1 MKIAHLSDLHLSLT
15 HRRENIRN
23 LRRILEHLA
32 RAGTD
37 HLVVTGD
44 IAANAEEE
52 ELHLARSVFETYG
65 LFHRDRLTVIPGNHD
80 IFGGVH
86 TAEDALKFPA
96 RCQTTPF
103 ADKIAAFY
111 RVFHQIFE
119 GCVHASRQHPFP
131 FVKVVRDVALIGLN
145 SVAEHSRVR
154 NPFGSNGTVG
164 TKQRLRVEEL
174 LDSGLLAGKP
184 RVVLVHHHFHKPRWE
199 GASGMAG
206 LWLAVENQ
214 TMKLRKKRAL
224 LKLFQRHHVG
234 VVLHGHHHE
243 NCEYR
248 RDGIR
253 FLNGGGSL
261 MGPDPTTLL
270 VNTLIIDG
278 SRIRTEI
285 LRVPATSRSRRIVA
299 SIGQPTAAFAA

>member
-1 MKIAHLSDLHLSLT
+1 MRIAHLSDLHLSLT
-15 HRRENIRN
+15 NRRENIRN
-23 LRRILEHLA
+23 LRRILEHLS
-32 RAGTD
+32 RSQTD
-37 HLVVTGD
+37 HIVVTGD

-52 ELHLARSVFETYG
+52 ELQLARSIFEAYG

-86 TAEDALKFPA
+86 TAEDALKFPG

-103 ADKIAAFY
+103 AEKVAAFY

-164 TKQRLRVEEL
+164 TMQRLRMEEL
-174 LDSGLLAGKP
+174 LDSGLLAGKR

-214 TMKLRKKRAL
+214 TMKLRKKRTL
-224 LKLFQRHHVG
+224 LKLLRRHHVDA
-234 VVLHGHHHE
+234 VLHGHHHQ

-248 RDGIR
+248 REGIR
-253 FLNGGGSL
+253 FLNGGGCL
-261 MGPDPTTLL
+261 MGPDPSALY
-270 VNTLIIDG
+270 VNTLTIDG
-278 SRIRTEI
+278 ARIRTDI
-285 LRVPATSRSRRIVA
+285 QTIPAASRGRRLV
-299 SIGQPTAAFAA
+299 GHVDRPTAVAA